1 MHNGWLGRTP
11 ICPPDHVACPKQA
24 IQPLL
29 IPESPSFRGGLLST
43 VFTEVIR
50 ENKLRGNHVG
60 EEIYKQF
67 LEMVKAI

>member
-29 IPESPSFRGGLLST
+29 IPESPSFRGGLSF
-43 VFTEVIR
+43 VYSVHGGYKRKQVAR
-50 ENKLRGNHVG
+50 ESCGRGD
-60 EEIYKQF
+60 
-67 LEMVKAI
+67 L